1 MDQALLDTTPIPAD
15 IIKHLIAP
23 MASALNH
30 RAKFDAVLTQ
40 LHSKQVRAK
49 AYQAIQEA
57 RWGTGEGWF
66 TMPSA
71 KFQAHL
77 NMSLGRQLTLQ
88 QCYATFIWRKLK
100 LWSIRRIGGKPRGL
114 MLHRIGGKPRGLML

>member
-30 RAKFDAVLTQ
+30 RENFDAVLTQ

-71 KFQAHL
+71 QFQAHL
-77 NMSLGRQLTLQ
+77 NMRLDRQLTLQ
-88 QCYATFIWRKLK
+88 QCYAKFQWRKFQ
-100 LWSIRRIGGKPRGL
+100 LWTIRHIAGKPRGL
-114 MLHRIGGKPRGLML
+114 ML